1 MKSQYLNANQCLIN
15 IDMQGCTM
23 YSWIQKADYIACIIE
38 INSARCIGRRE
49 VTSNVR
55 GHYSCRSGRTRS
67 AARARANVNASV
79 GKCAYG
85 THRVATIGPRMGGIA
100 AGGRGRHGG
109 GEPLCCLRATKTMR
123 RHQAARDAPRRLCRS
138 SYTQA
143 PRCTHVY
150 APSSGDGG
158 LKQTRRKEKQTWGR
172 TGRHSER
179 TLVAGYPSRNSGK
192 RTRKRI
198 PAAAD

>member
-1 MKSQYLNANQCLIN
+1 MH
-15 IDMQGCTM
+15 
-23 YSWIQKADYIACIIE
+23 
-38 INSARCIGRRE
+38 RE

-55 GHYSCRSGRTRS
+55 GHSCRSGRARS

-79 GKCAYG
+79 RKCAYG
-85 THRVATIGPRMGGIA
+85 THRVTTIGPRMGGIA
-100 AGGRGRHGG
+100 AGRRGRHGG

-158 LKQTRRKEKQTWGR
+158 LKQTRRKEKQTRGR
-172 TGRHSER
+172 TGRHSPPPR
-179 TLVAGYPSRNSGK
+179 TDTRRRIFVTKFQEAHQEAYSGSGGLIWPSLG
-192 RTRKRI
+192 
-198 PAAAD
+198 